1 MVGPAVVDWA
11 EEEAGPDAVDWA
23 EEAAG
28 PDAVDAINTVSN
40 ESI

>member
-1 MVGPAVVDWA
+1 MVGPAV
-11 EEEAGPDAVDWA
+11 VDWA

>member
-11 EEEAGPDAVDWA
+11 EEAAGPDAVDWA